1 MAISKVNVPVVS
13 SINADAITAAAS
25 NTFYEGR
32 KTFDAA
38 IYQITCATSTIVNFE
53 FRNGSTLR
61 TSGVTSSGVVTIN
74 LASSADRIRLWTDT
88 GTNIVVTITKTASS
102 LTDQFSGTL
111 DTITTIGSSTY
122 TNTST
127 SGYGYAVLVGGGGGG
142 GGVNPNSGNGATG
155 GGGGSGAVAAK
166 IVTLTGSM
174 AVTIGAGGS
183 GGAAGANSG
192 AAGGASTF
200 DGMTA
205 GGGLGGQG
213 TVGNNSQPQ
222 AAATATGGTINT
234 PGGVGGADTN
244 GGNGAATTKTYSF
257 VVNGTTGS
265 GAMGYYQTNAGS
277 GIGSGGAG
285 GLSPTNNGNNA
296 TGYGAGGGGAISATT
311 SVTRAGGNGTQGV
324 LYVLRISN

>member
-1 MAISKVNVPVVS
+1 MAISRVNVPVVS
-13 SINADAITAAAS
+13 SLNADAITAVAS
-25 NTFYEGR
+25 DTFYEGR

-38 IYQITCATSTIVNFE
+38 IYQITCASGTVANFE
-53 FRNGSTLR
+53 FRNGATLV
-61 TSGVTSSGVVTIN
+61 TSGATSSGIATIN
-74 LASSADRIRLWTDT
+74 LASTADRIRLWTNT
-88 GTNIVVTITKTASS
+88 GSNIVVTITKTAGA
-102 LTDQFSGTL
+102 LTNQFSGTL
-111 DTITTIGSSTY
+111 DTITTLGSSTY
-122 TNTST
+122 TGTST

-174 AVTIGAGGS
+174 AVTIGAGGA
-183 GGAAGANSG
+183 GGAAGANNG
-192 AAGGASTF
+192 TAGGSSTF

-213 TVGNNSQPQ
+213 LVGNNSQPQ

-234 PGGVGGADTN
+234 SGAVGGADTN
-244 GGNGAATTKTYSF
+244 GGSGVATTKTYSF

-265 GAMGYYQTNAGS
+265 GSMGFYQTSAGS

-285 GLSPTNNGNNA
+285 GLSPTNNGGNA

-311 SVTRAGGNGTQGV
+311 GVTRAGGNGTQGV
-324 LYVLRISN
+324 LYVLKVSV